1 VARKKEDRAKAKA
14 QREKKIAIGGAV
26 LLVILLAVEGP
37 KTLKMLHSKPN
48 APVVSATSTT
58 PSTTPGSTT
67 PTSAAAPTPSGSVAS
82 AVGSSSSNQL
92 VSAVQPTVDQG
103 QLSEFSRFASKDPF
117 AVQVRP
123 GGGSST
129 STSPP
134 PTTTTPTGTTPTT
147 PPAPAPT
154 SAVISVNGELGSVS
168 VGADF
173 PSSGGVFSRFGA
185 IFHLVA
191 LTQTTA
197 KISVVGGSYADGAPT
212 VTLRVGKPVTLQNTA
227 DGTRYTLVLEPQG
240 TQVPAAGSTPT
251 FGTPSSTTTPTTA
264 PTSTTATAP

>member
-117 AVQVRP
+117 AVQVTP
-123 GGGSST
+123 GGGSGT

-134 PTTTTPTGTTPTT
+134 TATTPTGTTPTT
-147 PPAPAPT
+147 PPAPSPT

-173 PSSGGVFSRFGA
+173 PSSGAVFSRFGA

-251 FGTPSSTTTPTTA
+251 FGAPSSTTTPTTA